1 MAVAS
6 LTSIHDRNFI
16 IFMIVLGNRFSCCK
30 TNLAK
35 IFQLSGDHI
44 TFNYGL
50 DNLMVIS
57 RKYQFGLFIGLH
69 H

>member
-6 LTSIHDRNFI
+6 LTSIRDHNVI
-16 IFMIVLGNRFSCCK
+16 IFMIDLGNRFSCCK
-30 TNLAK
+30 INLAK

-44 TFNYGL
+44 IFNYGP

-57 RKYQFGLFIGLH
+57 RKHQFGLFIELH